1 MAQYSN
7 YQTVPRPQNVDK
19 PADRAVHTMTP
30 VLVLGFGL
38 AAVLAVLL
46 LLMQAKLTILSVETA
61 QLEKEHMQLEQQRD
75 RLEIDYAVAFR
86 PQRLDDY
93 ASDELGM
100 VKPKKEQYIEMNNGN
115 QAEHKTR

>member
-1 MAQYSN
+1 M
-7 YQTVPRPQNVDK
+7 
-19 PADRAVHTMTP
+19 
-30 VLVLGFGL
+30 LVLGFGL

-61 QLEKEHMQLEQQRD
+61 QLEKEHTQLEQRRD

-100 VKPKKEQYIEMNNGN
+100 VKPKQEQYIEMNNGN